1 MSTIP
6 QTLKEIVSTN
16 HNITS
21 SSAFFGL
28 ITRLMY
34 QPTES
39 RLKFVDRY
47 YGSNLCEPLL
57 HIFSM
62 SEQSLE
68 KHINHESHYLQN
80 CNGKMLLECC
90 VSADKEF
97 VAMRLC
103 EFDKIDYLPITEVR
117 FLQGSLAEQV
127 AHFFDL

>member
-16 HNITS
+16 NNITS
-21 SSAFFGL
+21 SSAFLGL

-39 RLKFVDRY
+39 RLRFVNRY
-47 YGSNLCEPLL
+47 YGPNLCQPLL
-57 HIFSM
+57 HIISL
-62 SEQSLE
+62 SDQSLE
-68 KHINHESHYLQN
+68 KQIVHKSHYEQN

-90 VSADKEF
+90 VSDDKEF

-117 FLQGSLAEQV
+117 FVQGSLAKQV
-127 AHFFDL
+127 AQFFEL

>member
-16 HNITS
+16 NNITS
-21 SSAFFGL
+21 SATFFGL

-39 RLKFVDRY
+39 RLRFVDRY
-47 YGSNLCEPLL
+47 YGPTLCEPLL

-62 SEQSLE
+62 SDQSLE
-68 KHINHESHYLQN
+68 KQIVHKSHYEQN

-90 VSADKEF
+90 VSDDKEF

-117 FLQGSLAEQV
+117 FLQGSLAKQV
-127 AHFFDL
+127 AHFFEL

>member
-1 MSTIP
+1 MSTTP

-16 HNITS
+16 HTITS

-28 ITRLMY
+28 INRLTY

-47 YGSNLCEPLL
+47 YGPNLCQPLL
-57 HIFSM
+57 NILSM
-62 SEQSLE
+62 SDQSLE
-68 KHINHESHYLQN
+68 KQIVHKSHFQQN

-117 FLQGSLAEQV
+117 FLQGLPAQQV
-127 AHFFDL
+127 AHFFEL